1 MHEFQIFR
9 ENFLGKRILLAVSG
23 GLDSVCLADYFIRN
37 RRILCFAWVGIAHIH
52 HGLRKNA
59 DRDAE
64 FVRNFAH
71 KLKVPFFIRHLDG
84 NLLKSH
90 GSVEENARIER
101 YKALHEIAA
110 NPEVRA
116 EMILTAHHA
125 NDQAETLL
133 MRILR
138 GTTIKGLQGI
148 LPCREDGIVRP
159 FLSVK
164 KEQLLAYAKDFW
176 LDFRED
182 ESNADETFDRNSIR
196 KRLLPKVAGED
207 FQSIDR
213 LIRIAEHSRNAYQKI
228 LKKLQESFSPYIVP
242 PRLWPFPAQTSP
254 YRQVLALHDF
264 AWEKIAK
271 RHSCGAAT
279 LLRIWLDAHGFSFP
293 SKTAFR
299 SNFANRDKTLLFEK
313 SRHILWFCKD
323 LRTDISHNLYFFNQE
338 ETFFGKWRFRKDGD
352 IYTPLRGQP
361 RTLKKW
367 FEENGV
373 PLFARDSIPL
383 LSDGYRILRIGGIPP
398 LDKGNL

>member
-1 MHEFQIFR
+1 MNEFQISR
-9 ENFLGKRILLAVSG
+9 ERFKGKRLLLAVSG
-23 GLDSVCLADYFIRN
+23 GLDSICLANYFIRHQES
-37 RRILCFAWVGIAHIH
+37 LGFSWAGMAHIH

-71 KLKVPFFIRHLDG
+71 KLNIPFFIRHLDG

-90 GSVEENARIER
+90 GSVEENARIAR
-101 YKALHEIAA
+101 YKALHEIAFL
-110 NPEVRA
+110 PEVQA
-116 EMILTAHHA
+116 ELILTAHHA

-148 LPCREDGIVRP
+148 QPCRKDGIVRP
-159 FLSVK
+159 LLSVK
-164 KEQLLAYAKDFW
+164 KEQLLAYAKTFH

-182 ESNADETFDRNSIR
+182 ESNADETFARNSIR
-196 KRLLPKVAGED
+196 KRILPKIAGED
-207 FQSIDR
+207 FQAIDR
-213 LIRIAEHSRNAYQKI
+213 LTRIAELSRRTYPKI
-228 LKKLQESFSPYIVP
+228 FEKLQETFSPYLVP
-242 PRLWPFPAQTSP
+242 PRLWPFPSSASP

-264 AWEKIAK
+264 AWEKLVQK
-271 RHSCGAAT
+271 HPCGAAT
-279 LLRIWLDAHGFSFP
+279 LLRIWLDALGFPYP
-293 SKTAFR
+293 SRTAFL
-299 SNFANRDKTLLFEK
+299 SNFANREKTLLFEK

-323 LRTDISHNLYFFNQE
+323 LRTDISHNLYFFQDK
-338 ETFFGKWRFRKDGD
+338 TFFGTWRFRHDGD
-352 IYTPLRGQP
+352 IYAPLRGQP

-367 FEENGV
+367 FEDNGV

-383 LSDGYRILRIGGIPP
+383 LSKGNRILRIGGIPP